1 MISVPSVPIFGVD
14 VISFTIDLGTTFF
27 LFLMVS
33 LTLNLEA
40 GYTGIPNFG
49 KVMFVAGGAAI
60 AGAVSG
66 RLATLILA
74 INTHGDYNTHIAQII
89 TQINSGLSTN
99 PALSVEL
106 LFVGIVL
113 AAAIGGG
120 LGFLASYPAIRL
132 REDYLGMLLLAAAQL
147 FQIFLGGYQPL
158 IGGTQG
164 IEVPDLFQWAA
175 IGTGFRD
182 VAVLGVFAIFGLL
195 VYFYAERMA
204 RSPLGRTLRAVRDNE
219 DASRALGKNDVLF
232 RRNVIIIASAISGV
246 AGALLTFYVSS
257 VGAETWT
264 RITWTFWPWVIII
277 LGGAANNAGV
287 ALGTLVFTFTM
298 KIIDQV
304 KFNFQPYIPFDVNWL
319 EYLVFAAML
328 LLTLALRPGGIL
340 PEKPS
345 TTLPR
350 YQVATIMEPPKNQTD
365 FEQVSTVSSSN
376 DLPAKDGTDAK
387 DPG

>member
-1 MISVPSVPIFGVD
+1 M
-14 VISFTIDLGTTFF
+14 
-27 LFLMVS
+27 
-33 LTLNLEA
+33 
-40 GYTGIPNFG
+40 
-49 KVMFVAGGAAI
+49 
-60 AGAVSG
+60 
-66 RLATLILA
+66 
-74 INTHGDYNTHIAQII
+74 
-89 TQINSGLSTN
+89 
-99 PALSVEL
+99 
-106 LFVGIVL
+106 
-113 AAAIGGG
+113 
-120 LGFLASYPAIRL
+120 
-132 REDYLGMLLLAAAQL
+132 
-147 FQIFLGGYQPL
+147 

-175 IGTGFRD
+175 IGPGFRD

-195 VYFYAERMA
+195 VYFYAERTA

-219 DASRALGKNDVLF
+219 DASRALGKNDVLI

-319 EYLVFAAML
+319 EYLVFAGML

-350 YQVATIMEPPKNQTD
+350 YQVSIIMQSPQNQVVS
-365 FEQVSTVSSSN
+365 EQQPSLSASN
-376 DLPAKDGTDAK
+376 DPITRDQRNVK